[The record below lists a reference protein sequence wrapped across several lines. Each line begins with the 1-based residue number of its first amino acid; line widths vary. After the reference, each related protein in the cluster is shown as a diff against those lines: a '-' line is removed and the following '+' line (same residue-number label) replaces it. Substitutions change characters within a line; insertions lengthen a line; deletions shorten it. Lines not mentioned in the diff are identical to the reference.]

1 MAASGVHPCL
11 AVATQGASTRSLALV
26 LIFNHRRLQ
35 EQTKMVLLDFYSR
48 ETPGFTSLVSIV
60 VTELCMMATPVLL
73 ALILRLRRVW

>member
-1 MAASGVHPCL
+1 
-11 AVATQGASTRSLALV
+11 
-26 LIFNHRRLQ
+26 
-35 EQTKMVLLDFYSR
+35 MVLLDFYSR